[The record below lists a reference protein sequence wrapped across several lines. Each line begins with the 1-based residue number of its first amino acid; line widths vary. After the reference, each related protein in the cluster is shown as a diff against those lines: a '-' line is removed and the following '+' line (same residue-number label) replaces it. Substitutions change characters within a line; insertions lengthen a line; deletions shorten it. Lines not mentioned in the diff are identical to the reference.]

1 MIKLPPSFYERDDV
15 VLLAR
20 ELLGKILVTA
30 WDGVRTTGRI
40 VETEAYAGLQDK
52 ASHAYRGKTPRTEVM
67 FETGGTAYVYLCY
80 GLHQMFNIVTA
91 KKEVPHAVLIRAVA
105 PLEGIG
111 EMLERTGKKQ
121 ADASLTRGP
130 WQCRQ
135 GVRHAPV
142 ANRNILAKRCCVHSG
157 RWPPGAAECGRHI
170 GAHWRR
176 VCRCRCLA
184 AVPVLRKRQSVCKRP
199 AYAITSLQ
207 PLMSQQLYCR

>member
-1 MIKLPPSFYERDDV
+1 MEKLPLSFYEHDDV

-20 ELLGKILVTA
+20 KLLGKILVTA
-30 WDGVRTTGRI
+30 WDGVRTSGRI

-105 PLEGIG
+105 PLEGIAA
-111 EMLERTGKKQ
+111 MLERTGKKQ

-130 WQCRQ
+130 GNVGKAFGMHRSQT
-135 GVRHAPV
+135 G
-142 ANRNILAKRCCVHSG
+142 
-157 RWPPGAAECGRHI
+157 
-170 GAHWRR
+170 
-176 VCRCRCLA
+176 
-184 AVPVLRKRQSVCKRP
+184 
-199 AYAITSLQ
+199 TSLQ
-207 PLMSQQLYCR
+207 SDVVYIVDDGYQVLPDAVGTSARIGVAYAGADALLPYRFYLKGSPYVSGRPVS